1 MTTDTDL
8 ITDATDVLVDLP
20 DPLDVPVSALMN
32 NDIVST
38 PASTTVRRAAE
49 LLDYQG
55 VSLLVLRDGDEVRGV
70 LSERD
75 IVRIVAM
82 GLAVDE
88 PIDRVGGQAELVW
101 APEGAT
107 VNEIALIMM
116 ERYVRHVLVADDGG
130 ELVGIVSM
138 RDLLS
143 ALLD

>member
-8 ITDATDVLVDLP
+8 ITEATDLLVELP

-38 PASTTVRRAAE
+38 PVTTTVRRAAE

-116 ERYVRHVLVADDGG
+116 ERYVRHVLVADDDG
-130 ELVGIVSM
+130 ELVGVVSM